1 MGEIAPMLAHFGY
14 DPHGNPPNYGKWSAS
29 FDEYLDSRL
38 FVGKPD
44 KFVVDNT
51 NDIKAHD
58 QDWEEIGETKIW
70 FGGTENPLSAERV
83 KSLSKKDTAPRGRK
97 DEIKDFD
104 QWSKEEQTTSGPF
117 FQRRTIILSLV
128 NQCLAFVD
136 RNEVI
141 ELYYTLVVNG
151 EASDLWK
158 SGFQGWLDKGNQPL
172 FSFVAQWSR
181 NLISIKGEE
190 EIILACW
197 NYLFIYQYLPSCGK

>member
-70 FGGTENPLSAERV
+70 FGGTENSFSAERV

-104 QWSKEEQTTSGPF
+104 QWSKEEQTTLGPF

-158 SGFQGWLDKGNQPL
+158 SGFQGWLDKGSQPL

-181 NLISIKGEE
+181 NLI
-190 EIILACW
+190 
-197 NYLFIYQYLPSCGK
+197 

>member
-117 FQRRTIILSLV
+117 F
-128 NQCLAFVD
+128 
-136 RNEVI
+136 
-141 ELYYTLVVNG
+141 
-151 EASDLWK
+151 
-158 SGFQGWLDKGNQPL
+158 KGG
-172 FSFVAQWSR
+172 R
-181 NLISIKGEE
+181 
-190 EIILACW
+190 
-197 NYLFIYQYLPSCGK
+197 

>member
-70 FGGTENPLSAERV
+70 FGGTENPLFSG
-83 KSLSKKDTAPRGRK
+83 KSQESEQEGHRSKRK
-97 DEIKDFD
+97 K
-104 QWSKEEQTTSGPF
+104 
-117 FQRRTIILSLV
+117 
-128 NQCLAFVD
+128 
-136 RNEVI
+136 
-141 ELYYTLVVNG
+141 
-151 EASDLWK
+151 
-158 SGFQGWLDKGNQPL
+158 GWD
-172 FSFVAQWSR
+172 
-181 NLISIKGEE
+181 
-190 EIILACW
+190 
-197 NYLFIYQYLPSCGK
+197 

>member
-29 FDEYLDSRL
+29 FDEYFDSRL
-38 FVGKPD
+38 FEGKPD

-104 QWSKEEQTTSGPF
+104 QWSKEEQTTSAPF

-158 SGFQGWLDKGNQPL
+158 SGFQGWLDKGSQPL
-172 FSFVAQWSR
+172 FSFVAQ
-181 NLISIKGEE
+181 
-190 EIILACW
+190 
-197 NYLFIYQYLPSCGK
+197 

>member
-190 EIILACW
+190 EVILACW
-197 NYLFIYQYLPSCGK
+197 NCLFIYQYLSSCGK

>member
-29 FDEYLDSRL
+29 FDEYFDSRL
-38 FVGKPD
+38 FEGKPD

-151 EASDLWK
+151 ETSDLWK

-181 NLISIKGEE
+181 YLISTKGEE
-190 EIILACW
+190 EVILACW
-197 NYLFIYQYLPSCGK
+197 NYLFIYQYLSSCGT